1 VHLKR
6 LKILLQSKYL
16 YYFLLIISIIYTL
29 FNTMLIN
36 NESLYNLNDNNFI
49 MKIVNIKET
58 NNGKTITFKGKEKII
73 SYFEDNFDYQLGDIV
88 KVTGYLEIPSK
99 NTIPNLFNY
108 RKYLYNQGIFY
119 VLNVEDIEL
128 VEKNKNIFNK
138 IKTSFTDK
146 INDYKSN
153 NYLHAFILGNTSFID
168 DNIKDKY
175 LDLGVNH
182 LFAISGMHVSL
193 LIVILSFI
201 FDKLKFNKYHSFFI
215 NCIFLMFYAFLVNF
229 QVSIIISFLSYI
241 CLSLNNF
248 FKLKIKS
255 EYIIIFIFS
264 ISLLLNPFNI
274 FNLGFQYSYLI
285 SYILIRFNNL
295 IKGNYFKKNFIVS
308 FLAFIG
314 SIPITIINNYQ
325 INLLTVFYNMIY
337 VPLISTIIF
346 PFSLLCVIFPFLD
359 NIFYFFTMI
368 LEKMTVF
375 ISNYK
380 LILILRN
387 LNIISIIFYFSII
400 LYYLNGLN
408 KRKYF
413 RFVYLVIL
421 IFLHY
426 NVNFI
431 LKEKYVISFDVG
443 QGDSL
448 LMHSDNK
455 SILIDTG
462 GSLYKKYSID
472 LIDFMKSSGIRKVD
486 YLILT
491 HGDFDHMGEA
501 IDLVENFKVQK
512 VIFNCGE
519 FNDLEQDLI
528 KVLDKKKIPY
538 YSCIKEL
545 NINDNK
551 LYFLNN
557 KDYGNENDNSS
568 VIYTK
573 LNNYKFLFM
582 GDAGLEVEEDLIQ
595 KYNLQNI
602 DVVKVGHHGS
612 KTSSSKEFINEIKPK
627 YGVISVG
634 KNNRYGHPNNSVLD
648 NLNNSKIYRTDQDG
662 SIMFEFKNNKLKI
675 ETCRP

>member
-229 QVSIIISFLSYI
+229 QVSIIRSVLSYI